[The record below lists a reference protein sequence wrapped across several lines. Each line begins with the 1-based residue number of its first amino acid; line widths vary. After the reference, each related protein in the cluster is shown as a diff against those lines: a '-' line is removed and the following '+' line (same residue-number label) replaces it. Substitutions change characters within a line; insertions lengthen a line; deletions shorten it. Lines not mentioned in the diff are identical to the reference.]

1 MDIGGRG
8 GAGCGIGERVI
19 RLDLGRGT
27 REGTGETSV
36 DGMRAGEREF
46 SQIRRSLIHDIE

>member
-19 RLDLGRGT
+19 PPDSGRGT
-27 REGTGETSV
+27 REGTGEVVMSSLTIV
-36 DGMRAGEREF
+36 EREF
-46 SQIRRSLIHDIE
+46 SQIGRSNVCVIK